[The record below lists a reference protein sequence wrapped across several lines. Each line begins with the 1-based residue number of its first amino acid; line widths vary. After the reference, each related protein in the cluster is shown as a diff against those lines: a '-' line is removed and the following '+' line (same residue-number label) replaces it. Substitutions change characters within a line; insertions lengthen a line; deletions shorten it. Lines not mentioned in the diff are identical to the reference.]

1 VLSLLQQSGD
11 KHLLSAAAVEFKN
24 FVSRQW
30 HVAPDDGGVPLSDRV
45 LIKQHL
51 VTLMLTSPHRPVQKL
66 LGAALSL
73 ISEHDFP
80 AQWPALLP
88 ELIEKLRVADY
99 GAVTGVLRTL
109 HSITRKFQH
118 EVTPEIEQSIVY
130 VVENLAEP
138 LVQLWTQTMTH
149 IKASLATPAALP
161 ELFRAAVLVLK
172 LFYTLSYAVLPEKIE
187 DRFDQ
192 WMPEFLWLLQA
203 QLPHAAALL
212 AHADSDEKPGVLA
225 KAQAQV
231 CRIASLYIEKHEE
244 EFAPFL
250 QAFIQDTWQ
259 LLLRVDTQPR
269 HDQLGVAAMT
279 FLQRVSTSVYHNLF
293 DNAETLK
300 SICEQVVIPNVTL
313 TELDCELFEDNPNE
327 YISRDIEGSDSD
339 TRRRAACELVKGLRK
354 HYEQSVSSIF
364 ESYIGLLLERH
375 AATGDW
381 RAKDAALYLVT
392 ALSVTAAT
400 AARGASTTNPFV
412 NVIDFYGQQVL
423 PELQQ
428 GAAAGAAP
436 AADVGELVLRADAL
450 RFSSVFRQTLPV
462 AAYSTLLPLFVGLL
476 RSPNVVVQTYAAAC
490 VENFLG
496 VKDRLPPPQKPV
508 PRVTPALLGPLL
520 AAAVENLCALLP
532 SAAAGAAVR
541 ENPYVMR
548 AVMRLITTAKDA
560 VLPHCSELSRA
571 LVVALA
577 AVSANP
583 LNATFNH
590 FLFESLAA
598 LIRVAVAANA
608 ATAASFEA
616 LLFPVF
622 QQILAND
629 VTEFAPYVFQLLAM
643 LLEVTPAGV
652 TAPYASLIAPLLSAV
667 LWERAGNIPP
677 LVRLLQAYARRG
689 PEQLVPH
696 IEPTLGVFQQ
706 LLASR
711 ATDHDAFY
719 LLESLIEHLPPATT
733 APYLTTV
740 FQLIFTRLKST
751 KMHIKLVR
759 QFLIFLALFI
769 GKHDASAV
777 ALAIDAVD
785 ASGSM
790 FAVVLDKIWLPN
802 VQKVSGN
809 IERKMCVLGSVKLLL
824 ECAPLLSPANVALW
838 PRVLDALIA
847 LIELPEADAGDDGDD
862 DGDDDAA
869 AAYGTTGGG
878 SSFNQLAN
886 AVRADNDPFAAIVGD
901 LRLLVATRFAEAAHA
916 RPGEL
921 QPLIQQASP
930 DAQQILARYL
940 TAAGLSI

>member
-1 VLSLLQQSGD
+1 
-11 KHLLSAAAVEFKN
+11 
-24 FVSRQW
+24 
-30 HVAPDDGGVPLSDRV
+30 
-45 LIKQHL
+45 
-51 VTLMLTSPHRPVQKL
+51 
-66 LGAALSL
+66 
-73 ISEHDFP
+73 
-80 AQWPALLP
+80 
-88 ELIEKLRVADY
+88 
-99 GAVTGVLRTL
+99 
-109 HSITRKFQH
+109 
-118 EVTPEIEQSIVY
+118 
-130 VVENLAEP
+130 
-138 LVQLWTQTMTH
+138 
-149 IKASLATPAALP
+149 
-161 ELFRAAVLVLK
+161 
-172 LFYTLSYAVLPEKIE
+172 
-187 DRFDQ
+187 
-192 WMPEFLWLLQA
+192 
-203 QLPHAAALL
+203 
-212 AHADSDEKPGVLA
+212 
-225 KAQAQV
+225 
-231 CRIASLYIEKHEE
+231 
-244 EFAPFL
+244 
-250 QAFIQDTWQ
+250 
-259 LLLRVDTQPR
+259 
-269 HDQLGVAAMT
+269 
-279 FLQRVSTSVYHNLF
+279 VSTSVCHNLF
-293 DNAETLK
+293 DNAERSL
-300 SICEQVVIPNVTL
+300 IPNVTL
-313 TELDCELFEDNPNE
+313 TEFDCELFEDNPNE

-354 HYEQSVSSIF
+354 HYEQSVSLIF

-412 NVIDFYGQQVL
+412 NVIDFYGQRVL

-436 AADVGELVLRADAL
+436 AADVGEQVLRADAL

-583 LNATFNH
+583 LNTTFNH

-598 LIRVAVAANA
+598 
-608 ATAASFEA
+608 
-616 LLFPVF
+616 
-622 QQILAND
+622 
-629 VTEFAPYVFQLLAM
+629 
-643 LLEVTPAGV
+643 
-652 TAPYASLIAPLLSAV
+652 LIAPLLSAV

-689 PEQLVPH
+689 PELLVPH
-696 IEPTLGVFQQ
+696 IEPTFGVFQQ

-711 ATDHDAFY
+711 NA
-719 LLESLIEHLPPATT
+719 
-733 APYLTTV
+733 
-740 FQLIFTRLKST
+740 
-751 KMHIKLVR
+751 
-759 QFLIFLALFI
+759 
-769 GKHDASAV
+769 
-777 ALAIDAVD
+777 
-785 ASGSM
+785 
-790 FAVVLDKIWLPN
+790 
-802 VQKVSGN
+802 
-809 IERKMCVLGSVKLLL
+809 
-824 ECAPLLSPANVALW
+824 
-838 PRVLDALIA
+838 
-847 LIELPEADAGDDGDD
+847 
-862 DGDDDAA
+862 
-869 AAYGTTGGG
+869 GG

-930 DAQQILARYL
+930 DAQQVLARYL